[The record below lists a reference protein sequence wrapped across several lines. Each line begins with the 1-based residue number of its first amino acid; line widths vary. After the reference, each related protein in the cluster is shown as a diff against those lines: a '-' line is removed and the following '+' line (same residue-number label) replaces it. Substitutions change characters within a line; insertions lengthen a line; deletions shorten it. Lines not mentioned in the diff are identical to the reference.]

1 MSAYCFVHSG
11 PQQLRILL
19 AVPKFSHH
27 ENVVCALKS
36 SFSKWRV
43 TSIKWCSWYRGVLC
57 FLHQNVILLSTKL
70 LDHINSILR
79 YMRLMGYRLD
89 ISTSCPRRLKCNT
102 GVESESIMLIQSP
115 ALGEKKKHRSEK
127 CQGIVCVCVCSTFQ
141 KTVFFTPSA
150 TTYVFLEIVRQ

>member
-89 ISTSCPRRLKCNT
+89 ISTSCPRRLNCNT
-102 GVESESIMLIQSP
+102 EVESESIMLIQSP
-115 ALGEKKKHRSEK
+115 ALGEKKNTGVKNARVL
-127 CQGIVCVCVCSTFQ
+127 CVCVCVQLSRRQSFSPHLQ
-141 KTVFFTPSA
+141 PL
-150 TTYVFLEIVRQ
+150 TYF